1 MKFHFYEPASGH
13 GLRHNPLN
21 AIIAPRPIGWIST
34 RDKNGGFNLAPY
46 SFFNTF
52 NYDPPILG
60 FASTGWKHTVQNAM
74 DTGEFV
80 WNLVTGELGE
90 QMNMTSE
97 AVARGVDEFQLAGL
111 TPAAANRVSAP
122 RVAESRA
129 SMECKVVD
137 IIQLRNARRDPLS
150 AWLVIG
156 EVVGVHIDLAL
167 LKDGVYQTALAHP
180 LMRCGGLSDY
190 ALLSPECMVQIHRTP
205 NDTLHDSHGSC

>member
-1 MKFHFYEPASGH
+1 MDFHFYEPAAGH
-13 GLRHNPLN
+13 RLRHNPLN

-34 RDKNGGFNLAPY
+34 RSKAGVCNLAPY

-60 FASTGWKHTVQNAM
+60 FASTGWKHTVRNAEE
-74 DTGEFV
+74 TGEFV

-97 AVARGVDEFQLAGL
+97 SVAGDEFAFAGL
-111 TPAAANRVSAP
+111 TATAAKVVGAP

-129 SMECKVVD
+129 SMECRVVD
-137 IIQLRNARRDPLS
+137 IIRLRNARQDPLD

-156 EVVGVHIDLAL
+156 EVVGVHIDRAL
-167 LKDGVYQTALAHP
+167 LKDGVYQTAWARP

-190 ALLSPECMVQIHRTP
+190 ALLSPEAMVQIHRTP
-205 NDTLHDSHGSC
+205 SDSLHDSHGS